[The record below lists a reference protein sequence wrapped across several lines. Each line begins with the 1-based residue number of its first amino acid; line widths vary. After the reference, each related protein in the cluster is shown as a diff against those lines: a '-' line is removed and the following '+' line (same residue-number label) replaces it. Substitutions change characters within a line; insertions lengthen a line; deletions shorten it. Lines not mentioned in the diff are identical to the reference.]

1 MNKDKYVFAQ
11 LVSFMDS
18 FKFLRIVKKYEG
30 DKYVK
35 SFSCWNQLLTMMFGQ
50 LTNRESL
57 RDLIVATE
65 AHSGKLYH
73 LGMGKSV
80 TRSNLSKANEQRDY
94 RIFEEFAYFMIDE
107 TRRKRQTAI
116 FNLGGSV
123 YAFDSTTID
132 LCLAVFD
139 WAKFRSKK
147 GGIKVHTLYDIE
159 AQVPAFLHITTASV
173 HDSKA
178 MPQIPLEENAYY
190 IFDRGYNDFGQL
202 YRINTIG
209 ACFVIRAKNNVKYR
223 VLSWKRRMP
232 PGVLS
237 DSIIEFTVY
246 KSSKV
251 YPEKLRRVVYRD
263 EESGVVYTYLTNDL
277 ESSALVI
284 ANLYKNR
291 WSVELFFKWVKQHL
305 KIKKFW
311 GTSENAVRIQIY
323 CAIITYCL
331 VAIMQHDMKL
341 ERSVYE
347 VLQILGISLT
357 DKTPL
362 RDLFDKKNINDVN
375 VLNGSSELNLF
386 NLLFD

>member
-1 MNKDKYVFAQ
+1 MHKDSFVFAQ
-11 LVSFMDS
+11 LVQFMNRS
-18 FKFLRIVKKYEG
+18 KFNRIVVKYGG
-30 DKYVK
+30 DRYVK

-107 TRRKRQTAI
+107 ARRKRQTEI
-116 FNLGGSV
+116 FKLGGSV
-123 YAFDSTTID
+123 YAFDSTTVD

-202 YRINTIG
+202 YRINAIG
-209 ACFVIRAKNNVKYR
+209 ACFVIRAKNNVKYH

-246 KSSKV
+246 KSSKA

-362 RDLFDKKNINDVN
+362 RDLFDKKNINDVS
-375 VLNGSSELNLF
+375 VLYGSSEPNLF